1 MNNNTQNNISSAS
14 ATPLERV
21 AELILAATRTGIFK
35 RAVLSKSTDK
45 AVARATVTPKAIKGG
60 ICLQIERMCYA
71 DTAEMVDKNRSVPL
85 LAKHENI
92 PLDGD
97 ISIDAKEKIL
107 NAISGFMQINILSV
121 KSGCDCEYKR
131 AKSGKETLI
140 GESKLRA
147 ALNDA
152 LADASEKDSPARLP
166 LLGNDREKKRI
177 LSGNEEFLKLLGIS
191 DANGRVHDKKQ
202 PKFRQINRFLE
213 IVRDTEKHL
222 PADTDYELHICDLCC
237 GKSYLS
243 FAVYYYFTEICHRR
257 VVMRGVDM
265 KADVME
271 ECNRIAKKLNMDGL
285 SFVCRDITLYDFGEN
300 EDGSRPSEIKPYVDM
315 VVSLHA
321 CDTATDMVL
330 SKACEWEA
338 RVILSTPCCHHELN
352 RLLDCPEL
360 AFISEHSM
368 LRQKLCDAATD
379 ALRLKLLEAHG
390 YDVASLELIDP
401 EETPKNILLRGIRK
415 YSPDSQR
422 AKNALR
428 EYEEARKFLI
438 RK

>member
-1 MNNNTQNNISSAS
+1 MASAS
-14 ATPLERV
+14 ATPLERT
-21 AELILAATRTGIFK
+21 AELIVSTARVGIFK

-45 AVARATVTPKAIKGG
+45 TVARATVTPKVIKGG

-71 DTAEMVDKNRSVPL
+71 DTAEMVDKNRSAPL
-85 LAKHENI
+85 QAKHENI

-97 ISIDAKEKIL
+97 ASTDAKGKIL
-107 NAISGFMQINILSV
+107 EVIRGFGQINILSNE
-121 KSGCDCEYKR
+121 SGCDCEYKR

-147 ALNDA
+147 AL
-152 LADASEKDSPARLP
+152 ADASEKDAPARLP

-222 PADTDYELHICDLCC
+222 PADNDYELHICDLCC

-243 FAVYYYFTEICHRR
+243 FAVYYYFTEICRRR
-257 VVMRGVDM
+257 VVMCGVDM

-271 ECNRIAKKLNMDGL
+271 ECNRIAQKLNMDGL
-285 SFVCRDITLYDFGEN
+285 SFVCRDITLYDFGES
-300 EDGSRPSEIKPYVDM
+300 EDGSRPPEVKPYVDM

-330 SKACEWEA
+330 NKACEWGS

-360 AFISEHSM
+360 SFISEHSM

-401 EETPKNILLRGIRK
+401 EETPKNILLRGVLK